1 MSMEMTFLVTGLV
14 VLAVGAGLGLV
25 MYWIFERDDKEE

>member
-25 MYWIFERDDKEE
+25 TYWIFERDDKEE